1 MQLSY
6 RMKIVDIG
14 KKCPRTMEKYF
25 HIDYEFDKETVQKT
39 IAQQVK
45 KTGAGYICVA
55 DANILQQVH
64 NDLSYRKVVDGAM
77 FSVCDSSWVPV
88 FIRWIYGVRH
98 EQYCGSRIF
107 KEVIEKKCY
116 RQFFMGTST
125 RTLHA
130 LKKNLTKMDPAIEGM
145 TFYEL
150 PYRDVED
157 FDYPA
162 IAEIVNQDNPDII
175 WVALGAPKQEIFMS
189 KLNPYL
195 NRGVQIAV
203 GAAFKFYSGLEEKR
217 APEWI
222 RRSKLEF
229 VYRIYADPKKQLAR
243 CKQIV
248 CTLPRILREEK
259 RRKQSAVKLQMK
271 G

>member
-1 MQLSY
+1 
-6 RMKIVDIG
+6 
-14 KKCPRTMEKYF
+14 MEKYF
-25 HIDYEFDKETVQKT
+25 NIRYEFDKTVVHER
-39 IAQQVK
+39 IAQKVTEQ
-45 KTGAGYICVA
+45 GAGYICVA

-64 NDLSYRKVVDGAM
+64 NDLDYREVVDGSM
-77 FSVCDSSWVPV
+77 FSICDSSWVPV
-88 FIRWIYGVRH
+88 FVNRIYGIKH
-98 EQYCGSRIF
+98 EHYCGSMIF
-107 KEVIEKKCY
+107 KDIIEMKKY

-125 RTLHA
+125 EVLTA
-130 LKKNLTKMDPAIEGM
+130 LKANLTTMDPAIKDM

-150 PYRDVED
+150 PFCNVED

-162 IAEIVNQDNPDII
+162 IAEMVNRDNSDII

-195 NRGVQIAV
+195 RRGVQIAV

-222 RRSKLEF
+222 RRMHLEF
-229 VYRIYADPKKQLAR
+229 VYRVYAEPKKQWAR
-243 CKQIV
+243 CKQII
-248 CTLPRILREEK
+248 CTLPRIFREEK
-259 RRKQSAVKLQMK
+259 RRKKAAQQ